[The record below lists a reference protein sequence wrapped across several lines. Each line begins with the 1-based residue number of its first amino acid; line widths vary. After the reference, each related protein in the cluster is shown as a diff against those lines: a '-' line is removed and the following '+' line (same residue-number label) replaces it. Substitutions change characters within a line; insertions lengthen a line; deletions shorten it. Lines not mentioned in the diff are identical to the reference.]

1 MPIESK
7 SCVWVQ
13 STAVVL
19 LLWLLVTGCSSIT
32 PYQPRNNREEGP
44 ERGIFTGSKGEF
56 VISIPVPGEPAK
68 EDEKAKTTSEE
79 TPKSE

>member
-1 MPIESK
+1 MFIERK
-7 SCVWVQ
+7 SGGWV
-13 STAVVL
+13 SLAAAVL
-19 LLWLLVTGCSSIT
+19 LLCLLVTGCSSIK

-56 VISIPVPGEPAK
+56 VILMPGEPAK

>member
-1 MPIESK
+1 MPIKSK
-7 SCVWVQ
+7 FCVWVQ
-13 STAVVL
+13 STAVAL
-19 LLWLLVTGCSSIT
+19 LLWLIVAGCSSIT

>member
-7 SCVWVQ
+7 SGRWVAL
-13 STAVVL
+13 TAAVL
-19 LLWLLVTGCSSIT
+19 LLCLLVTGCSSIT

-56 VISIPVPGEPAK
+56 VIPIPMPEEPAK
-68 EDEKAKTTSEE
+68 EDEKAKTTSGEAS
-79 TPKSE
+79 KSE

>member
-7 SCVWVQ
+7 SGGWV
-13 STAVVL
+13 SLAAAVL
-19 LLWLLVTGCSSIT
+19 LLCLLVTGCSSIK

-56 VISIPVPGEPAK
+56 VILMPGEPAK

>member
-19 LLWLLVTGCSSIT
+19 LLWLIVTGCSSIT

-44 ERGIFTGSKGEF
+44 ERGIFSGSKGEF
-56 VISIPVPGEPAK
+56 VILAPAEPAK
-68 EDEKAKTTSEE
+68 EEGNAKKTSEE
-79 TPKSE
+79 APKSE